1 MGRARAGISQ
11 AMNDRRLGPQYRID
25 RFAQSIG
32 PQRAVDAFGLRHPAI
47 NAGSFVVLTIAAV
60 AGISL
65 TVHSWPIGIPCG
77 VAVGVLLVLST
88 RRNHRRR
95 LANGTSAEYGAPS

>member
-1 MGRARAGISQ
+1 MIGAWVRSTESTASLSQ
-11 AMNDRRLGPQYRID
+11 LDRNGLSMRLG
-25 RFAQSIG
+25 FAIPPSM
-32 PQRAVDAFGLRHPAI
+32 R
-47 NAGSFVVLTIAAV
+47 GSFVVLTIAAV